1 MRLYFVLYLG
11 NLLKRSNLIIT
22 FAALIWHFGASPAH
36 GQTRESE
43 QQQPETI
50 RVDTS
55 LVTVPVTVTDR
66 DGRFVT
72 GLTRA
77 DFQITEDGKPQE
89 IATFMAADAPF
100 TVALLID
107 TSRSTQDYL
116 GLIRSAAIG
125 FVKQLQPQDRVLVV
139 TFDEKINFLG
149 DFTSDRGQLQRTIK
163 GVKSNLLTRIYDA
176 ISLTISEKLM
186 PLTGRKAIVVFSDGV
201 DTWSGQASYESTLD
215 LVARS
220 GVLVY
225 AVQYKTPIYPDT
237 RDRVRAQI
245 ERQITAVKFLR
256 ALAQQS
262 GARPLQAELIENA
275 GRTFALIADE
285 LRHQYTL
292 EYYSTNDRQD
302 GGYRSIA
309 VTLKRD
315 DLVVR
320 TRRGYTAASR
330 AAGR

>member
-1 MRLYFVLYLG
+1 M
-11 NLLKRSNLIIT
+11 KRFQQMIT
-22 FAALIWHFGASPAH
+22 FVALIWCFGASSAY

-55 LVTVPVTVTDR
+55 LVTVPVIVTDR

-89 IATFMAADAPF
+89 IATFMTTNEPF

-107 TSRSTQDYL
+107 TSRSTHDYL
-116 GLIRSAAIG
+116 GVIRDAAIG
-125 FVKQLQPQDRVLVV
+125 FVKQLQPQDRVLIV
-139 TFDEKINFLG
+139 TFDEKVNFLG

-163 GVKSNLLTRIYDA
+163 GVRSSFLTRIYDA

-186 PLTGRKAIVVFSDGV
+186 PLKGRKAIVVFSDGV
-201 DTWSGQASYESTLD
+201 DTLSGQATYESTLD

-220 GVLVY
+220 GVPVY
-225 AVQYKTPIYPDT
+225 AVQYRAPIYPDKP
-237 RDRVRAQI
+237 DRVRAQV

-275 GRTFALIADE
+275 GRTFAVIADE
-285 LRHQYTL
+285 LRNQYTL

-302 GGYRSIA
+302 GGYHSIA
-309 VTLKRD
+309 VSLKRD
-315 DLVVR
+315 DLKVR
-320 TRRGYTAASR
+320 TRRGYTAAMR
-330 AAGR
+330 